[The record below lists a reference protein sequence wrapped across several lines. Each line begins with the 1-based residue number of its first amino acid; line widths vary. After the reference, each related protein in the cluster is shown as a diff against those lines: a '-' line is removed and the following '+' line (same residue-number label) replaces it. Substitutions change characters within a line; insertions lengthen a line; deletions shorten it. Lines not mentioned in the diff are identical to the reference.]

1 MSTVGQAAGG
11 LVGGI
16 AGFFLGG
23 PTGAVYGA
31 QIGLM
36 VGGYL
41 DPPKVKGNHPTTDL
55 SVQTATYGVPVGGG
69 YGNYA
74 TYGNVFWVEGNS
86 LRLVTGED
94 GGGKGG
100 SPKAA
105 TPDEIYGTFAIGFGE
120 GEITAFGRIWCN
132 GKLVYDPTAG
142 TLGAHLANGDVA
154 GNLSFYL
161 GSATQLP
168 DDRIQA
174 DMGVDHAPGYRGLHY
189 IVFKDWPMADYG
201 NTLMGIQVKAEILN
215 SVTIAQFE
223 RRLYDDEVIPDTNT
237 FPGALG
243 TEYGY
248 FNPRIEN
255 GVFRCDKSSVAHSY
269 AYTFAISYEGV
280 FLSQQA
286 GSVETGV
293 FGYIGE
299 VAAGIVAYS
308 GGGTGTFTVG
318 GAWFKDKTF
327 DENNTCHGMAVGG
340 DGRIYAL
347 ERVSGTYLFRIYDG
361 STLALVSSGANASIQ
376 LGDLDVSNPCMPGT
390 NVTFCVEPDGTHVWT
405 AQEGGSESHFK
416 VCTIGATGDL
426 TTLHEWNT
434 ATDGYLGSFARF
446 AAIVAV
452 NGVCYG
458 VNDHGGFFIY
468 DRNTTL
474 TPTAVAL
481 ADIIEDR
488 CLRSGLLDAADID
501 TSAITQ
507 MVRGYKVR
515 EVAAIRT
522 SLEPL
527 QGAFPFDIVPSGY
540 QLKFVP
546 RGGSSVATIPA
557 EDLGATAGGETPKEL
572 LTSSREMDSQL
583 PATVQVT
590 YIDVNR
596 EYDKGTG
603 PGARRLNTDAV
614 NVSALDMPIVLNAN
628 EAAAIEDRLLYLY
641 WMERTEYRFTL
652 PPTWQHLEPADV
664 VTLSLPSATYELR
677 LTATEHL
684 PDGRVEC
691 TARPNNPAIYAPV
704 SYGQEGQAPGQVLT
718 YPGAAL
724 LQLLDIPC
732 VDSTVM
738 NQPGVLAAVS
748 GYTASWP
755 GGHLFRSDDSGQTW
769 KDVQNFLPGVVMGYA
784 TNALGSGITHIIDA
798 ANVLN
803 VRLFS
808 GALASVTQAAM
819 FNGANHFAVGA
830 QGRWEIIAAENCVQL
845 SDGTW
850 NLSNLMR
857 GRFGSEHALASHAI
871 GDGVVLLDRSAV
883 RFVGLDVAS
892 LNLSRLWRAATNGQ
906 TIDSA
911 AEVALAYSG
920 ENLECLAPIQIKGA
934 KNASGD
940 WSIGWQRRTRLP
952 VEPFS
957 GMPAPLGESG
967 ESYEVEIWDS
977 TWTTLKRTITGLS
990 SATATYTNAQQTS
1003 DFGAVQKLLYVRVYQ
1018 LSATVGRGYAGQGVC
1033 GNLALLN
1040 VKSLLHFDDT
1050 PYTGTGRVLGLH
1062 CDGSNGSTTFTEATG
1077 KTVTANGNAQISTA
1091 QYAPITGNAA
1101 SCILD
1106 GTGDYLSLADHA
1118 DFEFG
1123 SGNFTLR
1130 CKLRIAAWSPSYG
1143 GSYYFGLFSKDSS
1156 SGRSYSVQVVGTS
1169 SSFTT
1174 LRFVGFSDNSNSTTV
1189 DGSYSFAL
1197 DTWYDI
1203 EVVRS
1208 GNLIYLFVNGV
1219 LLNAGG
1225 TAFSRTLQNTSNS
1238 FKIGAH
1244 GYDATF
1250 LGYLNGYVDDIE
1262 AYNAV
1267 ALHTA
1272 DFTPPSA
1279 PFIDGSQTIVDSAQ
1293 NAVTL
1298 VGTPVTVYDASA
1310 FGNICLQA
1318 NQGSAYVQLPVI
1330 PLTELYWTI
1339 DLWIKPDALPA
1350 AGYTSGAFQYGT
1362 GESGNDGLCVAL
1374 YNSGQIVA
1382 MFAHGIEINAGT
1394 ITAGTRTHVFVQ
1406 RSGANIYIGS
1416 GGTVGGSRAV
1426 SLTSFDG
1433 NKSVRVGYA
1442 YTKYPDPKAIKIDEF
1457 RIFAGEAKYP
1467 LSGTYTVPANPFP
1480 DL

>member
-161 GSATQLP
+161 GSTTQLP

-223 RRLYDDEVIPDTNT
+223 RRLYDDEVIPDTNS
-237 FPGALG
+237 FPGAG
-243 TEYGY
+243 PTEYGY
-248 FNPRIEN
+248 FNPRVEN

-318 GAWFKDKTF
+318 GAFFKDKTS
-327 DENNTCHGMAVGG
+327 DPNNTCHGMAVGG

-361 STLALVSSGANASIQ
+361 STLVLISSGANASIQ
-376 LGDLDVSNPCMPGT
+376 LGDPSVSNPCMPGT

-481 ADIIEDR
+481 ADIIDDR

-691 TARPNNPAIYAPV
+691 TARPNNPAIYTPV

-830 QGRWEIIAAENCVQL
+830 QGRWEIIAAENCVQQ

-934 KNASGD
+934 KNAAGD
-940 WSIGWQRRTRLP
+940 WSIGWLRRTRLP

-957 GMPAPLGESG
+957 GIPAPLGESG

-1003 DFGAVQKLLYVRVYQ
+1003 DFGAVQKLLYLRVYQ
-1018 LSATVGRGYAGQGVC
+1018 LSATVGRGHAGQGVC
-1033 GNLALLN
+1033 GNLALLS
-1040 VKSLLHFDDT
+1040 VKSLLHFDEAT
-1050 PYTGTGRVLGLH
+1050 SYGAYRTLALH
-1062 CDGSNGSTTFTEATG
+1062 CDGANASTSFPDVSG
-1077 KTVTANGNAQISTA
+1077 NTVTALGNAQISTA
-1091 QYAPITGNAA
+1091 QYPSLTGKTSSAL
-1101 SCILD
+1101 LD
-1106 GTGDYLSLADHA
+1106 GSGDYLSVPNSVN
-1118 DFEFG
+1118 FRFG
-1123 SGNFTLR
+1123 SGEFTIR
-1130 CKLRIAAWSPSYG
+1130 CRAYFSALPGSGAIYTLVGLWNASGTYSYL
-1143 GSYYFGLFSKDSS
+1143 FGLNNNA
-1156 SGRSYSVQVVGTS
+1156 GTYNLN
-1169 SSFTT
+1169 FYYTT
-1174 LRFVGFSDNSNSTTV
+1174 NGTTV
-1189 DGSYSFAL
+1189 STITNAWTPSTA
-1197 DTWYDI
+1197 TWYDI
-1203 EVVRS
+1203 EVVRTGTS
-1208 GNLIYLFVNGV
+1208 LQMRING
-1219 LLNAGG
+1219 
-1225 TAFSRTLQNTSNS
+1225 
-1238 FKIGAH
+1238 
-1244 GYDATF
+1244 
-1250 LGYLNGYVDDIE
+1250 
-1262 AYNAV
+1262 
-1267 ALHTA
+1267 
-1272 DFTPPSA
+1272 
-1279 PFIDGSQTIVDSAQ
+1279 
-1293 NAVTL
+1293 TL
-1298 VGTPVTVYDASA
+1298 VGSSQTLSATLHASTAILTVGGAGADGHYFNGYLSEVEVYKGVAIHTANFSPSSEPFSDSGQVCIDQAQNTVSVVGTAQTVADASA
-1310 FGNICLQA
+1310 FGGICLQA
-1318 NQGSAYVQLPVI
+1318 NQSSGYVQLPVI

-1362 GESGNDGLCVAL
+1362 GQSGNDGLCVAL

-1382 MFAHGIEINAGT
+1382 MFTHGIEINAGT

-1442 YTKYPDPKAIKIDEF
+1442 NTLYLDPKAIKIDEF